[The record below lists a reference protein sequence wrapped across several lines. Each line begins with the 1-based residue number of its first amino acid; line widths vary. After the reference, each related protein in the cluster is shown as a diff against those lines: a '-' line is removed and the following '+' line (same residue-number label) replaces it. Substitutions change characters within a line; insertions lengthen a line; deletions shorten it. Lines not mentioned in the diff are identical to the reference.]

1 MVSKIYVLR
10 TRSSSFLQ
18 ETRFVSLSIS
28 PFLPSPSPPSFSLSL
43 FFPSSQCEVNSSSE
57 SNNAWIVNNAAADFR
72 CRVRLPC
79 ASLLVYGVGDNATS
93 GPSPHFR
100 LPFES
105 SRWRPIGMVYLSG
118 QPNSLRWTSCSF
130 GRDKY
135 AFLFIFLLFLSVT
148 RVCSLSL
155 SRERIEFQKSERKNS
170 SYFSFLSFLYLSFSS
185 TIYPRCP
192 VKSVV
197 TITIFEHG
205 RTRETH
211 VRLVTLSQ

>member
-1 MVSKIYVLR
+1 M
-10 TRSSSFLQ
+10 
-18 ETRFVSLSIS
+18 
-28 PFLPSPSPPSFSLSL
+28 
-43 FFPSSQCEVNSSSE
+43 
-57 SNNAWIVNNAAADFR
+57 NNAAADFR
-72 CRVRLPC
+72 CRVRLPR

-155 SRERIEFQKSERKNS
+155 SLSRKDRISEERKKELELLLFSLLSLSLFLVHDIS
-170 SYFSFLSFLYLSFSS
+170 SVSGQKCRNNNNIRAWKDARNARS
-185 TIYPRCP
+185 TRDAFTVKQTLYPRENLVEASSLP
-192 VKSVV
+192 RWRVV
-197 TITIFEHG
+197 RKIEE
-205 RTRETH
+205 RENTEGGWI
-211 VRLVTLSQ
+211 L